1 MVSIIVAVGNY
12 IVNKGYPIGRNGG
25 IPWRNSLDLKWFKET
40 TTGHPVIMGRK
51 TFESIGKPL
60 PNRTNIVITKNN
72 DLWTDNDG
80 IRVCDT
86 VEKAIDFAKTIDNEI
101 FIIGGESIY
110 RYVLENNLADK
121 ILVDF
126 LAEEVANATSFFPD
140 VFSSN
145 DWFENSRPL
154 EIEPRKAYAMEY
166 VKQNGIDNHVDEQY
180 LNLVNE
186 ILEKG
191 VEKDTRAGKTLSI
204 FGKQLKFNL
213 KEGLPMLT
221 TKKMFAKGVIHELLW
236 FLKGDT
242 NIKYLVDNGVH
253 IWDDDAYRYYLTLV
267 DKHNEATQTEPEYD
281 WFKRTAITKLSKE
294 EFIEKVKEGAKAWII
309 VDKKAYIMS
318 SLPNA
323 FEYEYQFGDLGPV
336 YGHQWRN
343 WNGIDQVK
351 ELIDKLRN
359 NPDDR
364 RLMISAWNVSEIP
377 DMALPP
383 CHYSCQFYTKK
394 MTIKERKQWAIDNRI
409 EFEHYDCYSN
419 PSDEEI
425 VEMFDKAG
433 VPKRKLSCMWNQRS
447 VDCGLGWS
455 FNLLSYSVLTH
466 MIAQCVNMDV
476 DEVIFSGGDV
486 HVYKNHIEPLKEQL
500 TRNPHL
506 YALPTLWLNPE
517 KKNID
522 DFTYEDIKIIGYK
535 SYPAI
540 KMPLNVGL

>member
-12 IVNKGYPIGRNGG
+12 IVNKGYPIGLNNT
-25 IPWRNSLDLKWFKET
+25 IPWHNSLDMKWFKET

-72 DLWTDNDG
+72 DLWADNNG
-80 IRVCDT
+80 IKVCDT

-110 RYVLENNLADK
+110 RYALENNLVDK

-126 LAEEVANATSFFPD
+126 LAEKVDNATSFFPD

-145 DWFENSRPL
+145 DWFENTRPL
-154 EIEPRKAYAMEY
+154 EIEPRKAYAIEY

-204 FGKQLKFNL
+204 FGKQLRFNL

-343 WNGIDQVK
+343 WNGVDQVK

-364 RLMISAWNVSEIP
+364 RLMISAWNVSAIP

-383 CHYSCQFYTKK
+383 CHYSCQFYTKE
-394 MTIKERKQWAIDNRI
+394 MTFKERKQWAIDNKI
-409 EFEHYDCYSN
+409 KFEHYDCYSN

-433 VPKRKLSCMWNQRS
+433 VPQRKLSCMWNQRS

-500 TRNPHL
+500 SRNPHL
-506 YALPTLWLNPE
+506 YALPTLKLNP
-517 KKNID
+517 NITEIN
-522 DFTYEDIKIIGYK
+522 DFTYEDIKIVGYE
-535 SYPAI
+535 SYPTI
-540 KMPLNVGL
+540 KMPLSVGL